1 MNVEKTRSRV
11 LRRVLLAL
19 VVIAAAALAVAP
31 WAVEALVTPD
41 TGAALTAATTA
52 SDPNHLVF
60 DVLPV
65 LLVLAAVVVALAAVR
80 EVARGMRAGRERDRS
95 PS

>member
-1 MNVEKTRSRV
+1 MTVEKTSPRV

-19 VVIAAAALAVAP
+19 VVIAAGALAVAP

-41 TGAALTAATTA
+41 TSTALTAATPA

-60 DVLPV
+60 DVLPI

-80 EVARGMRAGRERDRS
+80 EVARGVRVDRDRERSRS
-95 PS
+95 

>member
-1 MNVEKTRSRV
+1 MIVEKTRSRM

-41 TGAALTAATTA
+41 TGAALTAATPA

-60 DVLPV
+60 DVLPI
-65 LLVLAAVVVALAAVR
+65 LLVLAAVVVALLAVR
-80 EVARGMRAGRERDRS
+80 EVARGLGADRDRGRG
-95 PS
+95 

>member
-1 MNVEKTRSRV
+1 MIVEKTRSRM

-19 VVIAAAALAVAP
+19 VVIAAAALAVTP

-41 TGAALTAATTA
+41 TGAALTAATPA

-60 DVLPV
+60 DVLPI
-65 LLVLAAVVVALAAVR
+65 LLVLAAVVVALVAVR
-80 EVARGMRAGRERDRS
+80 EVARGLGADRDRGRG
-95 PS
+95 